1 MIIGS
6 ELCKDIYCSIE
17 WMVLKLN
24 RICYS
29 MLNYPLKEVCYK
41 LLRDFL

>member
-24 RICYS
+24 HIYYN
-29 MLNYPLKEVCYK
+29 MFNYPLKEVCDK